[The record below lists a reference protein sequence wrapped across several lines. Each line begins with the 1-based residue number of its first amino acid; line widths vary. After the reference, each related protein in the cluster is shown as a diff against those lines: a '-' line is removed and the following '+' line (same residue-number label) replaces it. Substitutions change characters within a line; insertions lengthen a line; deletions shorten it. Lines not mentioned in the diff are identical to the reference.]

1 MSEKEETKDGV
12 WKEYYENGK
21 IKLEHTFFHGEKD
34 GISKKYDKKG
44 KLQELESFDKG
55 KIKNN
60 NLSLGVELTEIKLE
74 NGLNAK
80 GILANNKKNG

>member
-1 MSEKEETKDGV
+1 MHYACKWDMGVVNKKEEINRFDSEGKKDGV

-55 KIKNN
+55 KRK
-60 NLSLGVELTEIKLE
+60 S
-74 NGLNAK
+74 
-80 GILANNKKNG
+80 NKKS